1 MNRQGSS
8 SERDDGGSMNTS
20 PKWSEIAKAL
30 SDTDRKLSADDSSA
44 PSRELQRS
52 FRDSSSTILSTM
64 RMALKDAPTSPKL
77 ASKES
82 VGSVSS
88 FLDSALSTVSDG
100 YISYSDSIKGSS
112 PEVDVAERAD
122 TPQRSAVSNIERFSA
137 PVDESPAIPRRLS
150 EPALPRNF
158 DFDLPSLRRS
168 YNTDIFVGSL
178 GTTPRTSNLDIHDDG
193 PDSDV
198 EGMILEYHSI
208 EEQEIEWDSDITKT
222 DLEDERGDK
231 RDKVAAL
238 IRSREG
244 SPKPNTKDPSPQ
256 FPRRRGRRRN
266 RRDPGP
272 ADSKPAAS
280 DILGSPAGRGRS
292 PREWRD
298 ARAAK
303 TAELRWSVDG
313 RSRALSTDEQ
323 IQTPRRLD
331 SRNAVHRTEQDQEK
345 AADTPKVTNRTA
357 RERNQP
363 SFASPPIRAI
373 MKEGDK
379 EETPTT
385 ARPTPSPLEE
395 TSSASVSLRDKVQSL
410 DCPPPLE

>member
-1 MNRQGSS
+1 
-8 SERDDGGSMNTS
+8 
-20 PKWSEIAKAL
+20 
-30 SDTDRKLSADDSSA
+30 
-44 PSRELQRS
+44 
-52 FRDSSSTILSTM
+52 M